1 MVEGRL
7 RDGGSEASGCWKVGL
22 GMVEGRLRDGRRSA

>member
-7 RDGGSEASGCWKVGL
+7 RDGGSVGL
-22 GMVEGRLRDGRRSA
+22 GMVEGRLTDGGSVGLGGGRS